1 MKRDD
6 INAQKLA
13 DFIKQLETLR
23 ADIQT
28 VEQDFNKAIIL
39 AKDAKQTKNAQNLQL
54 LRAQYTG
61 IVDII
66 SDIIGEY
73 DV

>member
-6 INAQKLA
+6 IDAQKLA

-39 AKDAKQTKNAQNLQL
+39 AKDAKQKKNAQNLQL

-66 SDIIGEY
+66 GDIIGEY